1 MFLNRAINQLPSA
14 LTGSFDFKLPILDES
29 VTFNMGEADV
39 TRIKL
44 IDQTNWTSYAKK
56 GDPDISFQI
65 PSFSD
70 EIASLLGNKKGGIV
84 YQYDSWREVPRL
96 LRHTEKGG
104 MLASFRV

>member
-1 MFLNRAINQLPSA
+1 
-14 LTGSFDFKLPILDES
+14 
-29 VTFNMGEADV
+29 MGEADV

-70 EIASLLGNKKGGIV
+70 EIASLLGNKEGRIV
-84 YQYDSWREVPRL
+84 HQCGSRREVPRL
-96 LRHTEKGG
+96 LRHSEEGG